1 MREQHVQSPCG
12 VRGSWV
18 LEELRDM
25 QADWCTKGK
34 GALVDNEAG
43 MVGKARS

>member
-12 VRGSWV
+12 GKGSW
-18 LEELRDM
+18 LLGGLKDT

-34 GALVDNEAG
+34 GG
-43 MVGKARS
+43 VGG